1 MKLRQERIGTMND
14 PTQPMM
20 QQPGVKKFRWRSRRG
35 VVAILA
41 MMFLVLFSSLGIAMG
56 ISSKGNLRTAASHVH
71 VVRAI
76 GAAETGLAI
85 AESRLAEAAS
95 RFVISNSEMNGSLVT
110 KIWRGTVTSSDTTFD
125 VLPASTFV
133 ESSTP
138 AGIAQALVNRH
149 AADGNVA
156 TVPGTVTV
164 PAVVARPA
172 NASSTIYAANGW
184 VVTPPIAIDTAVTD
198 TAARP
203 AAFAI
208 TYAPLADG
216 TTIRIVVTGYSSI
229 GSTGSNYSYA
239 NDGNTAPV
247 TRTITRDYQL
257 TKRHQHA
264 VISPSRVLIG
274 QNVQI
279 DGPVGAGFEA
289 VDSDKGDPLVMK
301 SDFYDLST
309 ILDRK
314 LDDFF
319 AGVRD
324 RDTDGDQRLRRTH
337 PLESLGLPPA
347 TRDYDNNGSPDNAF
361 ADFTGDGFVD
371 DYDIFLNHY
380 DLNRD
385 GKVVLSAALTLGT
398 ANETAAAEFT
408 VNDDLARMIDA
419 CLPDRN
425 RNGTAGFQDSN
436 RNGRWDAGENL
447 NDFDSRTATYPDRVL
462 GYRDGVLDRKDPYAK
477 VRGQLNVRVTKTA
490 WEDGQDHDYQSVT
503 QGAVLPG
510 RGVSPIRFGIDQRRM
525 PDPSPAELAA
535 ASAPLKALADGQ
547 SLAQQAATQLGV
559 SATAMTTYTEAKTD
573 NTQPRFFRP
582 DMPNA
587 SVVALTGQNIFE
599 KAPFNSPTFT
609 DWYYRPRYENMVFKN
624 VRIPAGTN
632 ALFVNCTFVGVTAI
646 ETNQVNT
653 HTNWP
658 LYGRMQWSST
668 QNRPVPIDQPLDKSD
683 FLRYTTGNVADGPAN
698 YNDFPDP
705 PVINGT
711 TRTGAARD
719 TKLYSNNIRFHNCL
733 IVGSLV
739 SDMPQ
744 VFNPVR
750 NKVQFTGSTRFSRQ
764 HPTAPG
770 NTNLNPDAADLGEI
784 DKSSLMM
791 PQYSVEIGQ
800 FNSPTDTFAGG
811 PAAQNVA
818 LRGTIIAGVLDAR
831 GNTDIEGTLLMTFKP
846 VRGVAPL
853 NYNGQAIGNPANFNI
868 SLGYF
873 GPDDGDEEAMD
884 PKSLPE
890 VGGVKIVGY
899 DTDGDGLPDVG
910 PNEPQPAGSTIV
922 PFYGLG
928 RVTVRYNP
936 DLKMPNGIMLPIS
949 VVPVRATYREGSY

>member
-1 MKLRQERIGTMND
+1 MNHTIS
-14 PTQPMM
+14 PPS
-20 QQPGVKKFRWRSRRG
+20 QQPTTRKFRWRSRRG

-41 MMFLVLFSSLGIAMG
+41 MMFLVLFGSLGIAMG

-85 AESRLAEAAS
+85 AESRLSEATG
-95 RFVISNSEMNGSLVT
+95 RFVISSSDMTSNLVT

-138 AGIAQALVNRH
+138 AGISQALVNRH
-149 AADGNVA
+149 AADGNIA
-156 TVPGTVTV
+156 TITGSVTT
-164 PAVVARPA
+164 PAIVARPGNA
-172 NASSTIYAANGW
+172 NTTTYAAQGW

-198 TAARP
+198 TTARP

-216 TTIRIVVTGYSSI
+216 VTVRVIVTGYSSI
-229 GSTGSNYSYA
+229 GSTGSNYSYSDDS
-239 NDGNTAPV
+239 NSAPV
-247 TRTITRDYQL
+247 TRTLTRDFKL

-264 VISPSRVLIG
+264 VIAPSRVLIG
-274 QNVQI
+274 QNVQV

-289 VDSDKGDPLVMK
+289 VDSQKGDPLVMK
-301 SDFYDLST
+301 SDFYGLST
-309 ILDRK
+309 VLDRK

-319 AGVRD
+319 AGVLD

-337 PLESLGLPPA
+337 PIESLGLPPA
-347 TRDYDNNGSPDNAF
+347 SRDYDNNGTPDNAF

-371 DYDIFLNHY
+371 DYDIFLTHY
-380 DLNRD
+380 DSNRD
-385 GKVVLSAALTLGT
+385 GKVIMSTALTAGT
-398 ANETAAAEFT
+398 PNETAAAEFT

-419 CLPDRN
+419 CVPDRN
-425 RNGTAGFQDSN
+425 RNGNAGFQDTN

-447 NDFDSRTATYPDRVL
+447 NDYDTRTATFPDRVL
-462 GYRDGVLDRKDPYAK
+462 GYRDGALDRKDPYAK
-477 VRGQLNVRVTKTA
+477 VRGQLNVRVTRSA
-490 WEDGQDHDYQSVT
+490 WETGQSHEYQTVN
-503 QGAVLPG
+503 QGAVVPG
-510 RGVSPIRFGIDQRRM
+510 RGVSPIRFGVDARRM
-525 PDPSPAELAA
+525 PDPSPAEMAA
-535 ASAPLKALADGQ
+535 ASAPLKALADGL
-547 SLAQQAATQLGV
+547 SMAQQAATQIGIA
-559 SATAMTTYTEAKTD
+559 STGMATYTEAKTN
-573 NTQPRFFRP
+573 NTLPRYFRP
-582 DMPNA
+582 DLPNA
-587 SVVALTGQNIFE
+587 TVVALTGQNIFE

-632 ALFVNCTFVGVTAI
+632 ALFVNCTFVGVTHI
-646 ETNQVNT
+646 ETYQPNN

-658 LYGRMQWSST
+658 LYGRMQWSAAQS
-668 QNRPVPIDQPLDKSD
+668 RPVIIDQPLDKSD
-683 FLRYTTGNVADGPAN
+683 FLRYTTGSIADGPAN
-698 YNDFPDP
+698 YTDFPDP

-750 NKVQFTGSTRFSRQ
+750 NKVQFTGSTRFSRE
-764 HPTAPG
+764 HPTAPS
-770 NTNLNPDAADLGEI
+770 NTNLNPDPSDLTEI
-784 DKSSLMM
+784 DKSSLLM

-800 FNSPTDTFAGG
+800 FNSPTDTFVGG
-811 PAAQNVA
+811 PPAQNVS

-846 VRGVAPL
+846 QRGVAPL

-873 GPDDGDEEAMD
+873 GPQDGDEEAMD
-884 PKSLPE
+884 PATLPE
-890 VGGVKIVGY
+890 VAGQKIVGY

-910 PNEPQPAGSTIV
+910 PNDPQPPGSTIV
-922 PFYGLG
+922 PFYGMG
-928 RVTVRYNP
+928 RVTVRFNP
-936 DLKMPNGIMLPIS
+936 DLKMPSGIMLPMS
-949 VVPVRATYREGSY
+949 VLPVAASYREGGY